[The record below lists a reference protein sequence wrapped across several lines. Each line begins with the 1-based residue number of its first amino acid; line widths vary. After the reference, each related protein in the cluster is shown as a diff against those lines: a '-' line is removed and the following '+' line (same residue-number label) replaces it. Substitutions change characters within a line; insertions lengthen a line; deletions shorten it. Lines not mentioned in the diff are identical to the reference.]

1 MRNTEKALVE
11 RIRGV
16 AEICREE
23 GVACLAN
30 GDVEDYGDA
39 LRIMKEYKVDGAMI
53 ARAAELNPSCFR
65 REGSLPAMDVAKSFV
80 EKVFDPFYHIN
91 YRLLR
96 WIIIWGIQSIV

>member
-30 GDVEDYGDA
+30 GDVEDYSDA
-39 LRIMKEYKVDGAMI
+39 LRIMKEFKVD
-53 ARAAELNPSCFR
+53 AAELNPSCFR
-65 REGSLPAMDVAKSFV
+65 REGTLPAMDVAKSFV
-80 EKVFDPFYHIN
+80 EKVFDPLYHIN
-91 YRLLR
+91 H
-96 WIIIWGIQSIV
+96 

>member
-1 MRNTEKALVE
+1 MRNTEKALIE

-30 GDVEDYGDA
+30 GDVQDYNDA

-65 REGSLPAMDVAKSFV
+65 REGPLPTMDIAKLFV
-80 EKVFDPFYHIN
+80 DKVTIPLFTIFFICMLIAGTGS
-91 YRLLR
+91 R
-96 WIIIWGIQSIV
+96 

>member
-1 MRNTEKALVE
+1 MRNTEKALLE

-30 GDVEDYGDA
+30 GDVQNYNDA

-65 REGSLPAMDVAKSFV
+65 REGPLPTMDIAKLFI
-80 EKVFDPFYHIN
+80 EKVTIP
-91 YRLLR
+91 LLTICFICMLIAGTGSR
-96 WIIIWGIQSIV
+96 